1 MLNKIYLNVPIGIKY
16 ISDWK
21 EIINLLPKGHYILN
35 KIVTGCGFTEY
46 CLNNSIPTILCSPRK
61 ALLGN
66 KHRQH
71 KTKGMPTYLY
81 RNKYDT
87 ETNVDSSIDERLSV
101 VNKIED
107 KNDILQYNR
116 DLQNYIYQ
124 CTTSINVIPKIL
136 VTYDSLKHVLESI
149 NEIDPNL
156 INQFQIV
163 VDEFQSIFSDASF
176 KASTELDFV
185 DFLQSVPNV
194 CYLSATPVLDK
205 YLEQLDEFK
214 NLPYYELAWDKS
226 MITKPVIN
234 RRKVRSIP
242 EACYNI
248 IQEYKN
254 GIYPRKYYNDQI
266 IESKEVVF
274 FINSVTDICKIIKKA
289 NLSESEVNV
298 ICAEDPKNLKKLK
311 KVGISSFGTVPLEGD
326 PHKMFTF
333 CTRTVYLGT
342 DFYSPTASTVICS
355 DSNVDCMS
363 LDISLDLPQIM
374 GRQRLDENIFKH
386 EAILFYKSTKKD
398 VTEEEFNKILQS
410 KINSTL
416 TILKSYESMD
426 SQGKI
431 EHAQIYRDTIL
442 MNKYKKNFVGVSS
455 RTGDATFN
463 KLVLL
468 SERRAWEIQ
477 QLNYKDEVTVLKS
490 LQECGFCEEVYTEEN
505 LVLVQEFL
513 QEFNLDKNFVRRMRL
528 YCVFLDQYPTLFKIL
543 LKISDIPS
551 TFHMYYELLGHSG
564 IKSNS
569 YEELPLR
576 NEVEIKLQNPS
587 VKEAILFNFQPGNK
601 YSNKYIKEK
610 LKEIYNQ
617 FEFKKTAKASDLEEY
632 FITKR
637 SQSIEKDLNGN
648 KKKIEGLEII
658 QLK

>member
-1 MLNKIYLNVPIGIKY
+1 MNNEILNRIYLNVPIGIKY

-21 EIINLLPKGHYILN
+21 DFYLPQGHIIVN

-46 CLNNSIPTILCSPRK
+46 CLNNNIPTILCSPRK

-81 RNKYDT
+81 RNKYDQ
-87 ETNVDSSIDERLSV
+87 EENVDCSSNERLSV

-124 CTTSINVIPKIL
+124 CTSSINIIPKIL

-156 INQFQIV
+156 INQFQVV

-176 KASTELDFV
+176 KASTELSFV
-185 DFLQSVPNV
+185 DYLQGIPNV
-194 CYLSATPVLDK
+194 CYLSATPILDK

-214 NLPYYELAWDKS
+214 NLPYYELVWDSS

-234 RRKVRSIP
+234 RKKVKSIP

-254 GIYPRKYYNDQI
+254 GIYPRKYHNNQI

-289 NLSESEVNV
+289 DLKDYEVNI

-311 KVGISSFGTVPLEGD
+311 KVGINNFGTVPLEGD

-355 DSNVDCMS
+355 DSNIDCMS

-386 EAILFYKSTKKD
+386 EAILFYKSTKT
-398 VTEEEFNKILQS
+398 VLSEEDFERFIQQ
-410 KINSTL
+410 KINETDTL
-416 TILKSYESMD
+416 LNEYNNMSAG
-426 SQGKI
+426 GKVAYSKTLRENI
-431 EHAQIYRDTIL
+431 IAY
-442 MNKYKKNFVGVSS
+442 KYKNNFVGVSEK
-455 RTGDATFN
+455 TGLAVYN
-463 KLVLL
+463 KLVEL
-468 SERRAWEIQ
+468 SHRRAWEIQ

-490 LQECGFCEEVYTEEN
+490 LQEEGFNSKLYTEEN
-505 LVLVQEFL
+505 LILIQEFL
-513 QEFNLDKNFVRRMRL
+513 NEFNQDKNFERCMRL
-528 YCVFLDQYPTLFKIL
+528 YCTFLDQYPFLFQII
-543 LKISDIPS
+543 LKISDIPT

-564 IKSNS
+564 IKS
-569 YEELPLR
+569 YAYKEYALR

-601 YSNKYIKEK
+601 YSNKYVKEK

-617 FEFKKTAKASDLEEY
+617 FNFNKSPKASDLEEY
-632 FITKR
+632 FLLKKVQFKEGDKR
-637 SQSIEKDLNGN
+637 VDGFLIENIK
-648 KKKIEGLEII
+648 
-658 QLK
+658 

>member
-1 MLNKIYLNVPIGIKY
+1 MNDKILNRNYLNVPIGIKY

-46 CLNNSIPTILCSPRK
+46 CLNNNIPTILCSPRK

-81 RNKYDT
+81 RNKYDQ
-87 ETNVDSSIDERLSV
+87 EENVDCSSNERLSI

-124 CTTSINVIPKIL
+124 CTSSINIIPKIL
-136 VTYDSLKHVLESI
+136 VTYDSLKHVLESL

-156 INQFQIV
+156 INNFQIV

-176 KASTELDFV
+176 KASTELSFV

-214 NLPYYELAWDKS
+214 NLPYYELVWDSS

-234 RRKVRSIP
+234 RKKVKSIP
-242 EACYNI
+242 DACYNI

-254 GIYPRKYYNDQI
+254 GIYPRKYYNNQI

-289 NLSESEVNV
+289 NLNESEVNI

-311 KVGISSFGTVPLEGD
+311 KVGINNFGTVPLEGD
-326 PHKMFTF
+326 LHKQFTF

-342 DFYSPTASTVICS
+342 DFYSPCASTVICS
-355 DSNVDCMS
+355 DSNIDCMS

-374 GRQRLDENIFKH
+374 GRQRLDENIFRH
-386 EAILFYKSTKKD
+386 EAILFYKSTKTVLSED
-398 VTEEEFNKILQS
+398 NFNLYLQNKID
-410 KINSTL
+410 KTNTL
-416 TILKSYESMD
+416 LSEYNNMSAG
-426 SQGKI
+426 GKI
-431 EHAQIYRDTIL
+431 AYSETLRENIIAY
-442 MNKYKKNFVGVSS
+442 KYKNNFVGVSEK
-455 RTGDATFN
+455 TGLAVYN
-463 KLVLL
+463 KLVEL
-468 SERRAWEIQ
+468 SYRRAWEIQ

-490 LQECGFCEEVYTEEN
+490 LQEEGFNSKLYTEEN
-505 LVLVQEFL
+505 LILIQEFL
-513 QEFNLDKNFVRRMRL
+513 QEFNQDKNFERCMRL
-528 YCVFLDQYPTLFKIL
+528 YCTFLDQYPFLFQII
-543 LKISDIPS
+543 LKISDIPT

-564 IKSNS
+564 IRAKS
-569 YEELPLR
+569 YEECSLR

-617 FEFKKTAKASDLEEY
+617 ININKSPKASDLEEY
-632 FITKR
+632 FLLKKVQFKEGDKR
-637 SQSIEKDLNGN
+637 VDGFLIENIK
-648 KKKIEGLEII
+648 
-658 QLK
+658 

>member
-1 MLNKIYLNVPIGIKY
+1 MNNEILNRIYLNVPIGIKY
-16 ISDWK
+16 ISDW
-21 EIINLLPKGHYILN
+21 ENFNLPQGHIIIN

-46 CLNNSIPTILCSPRK
+46 CLNNNIPTILCSPRK

-81 RNKYDT
+81 RNKYDQ
-87 ETNVDSSIDERLSV
+87 EENVDCSSNERLSV

-124 CTTSINVIPKIL
+124 CSTSINVIPKIL

-156 INQFQIV
+156 INQFQVV

-176 KASTELDFV
+176 KASTELSFV
-185 DFLQSVPNV
+185 DYLQGIPNV
-194 CYLSATPVLDK
+194 CYLSATPILDK

-214 NLPYYELAWDKS
+214 NLPYYELVWDSS

-234 RRKVRSIP
+234 RKKVKSIP

-289 NLSESEVNV
+289 DLKDYEVNI
-298 ICAEDPKNLKKLK
+298 ICAEDQKNLKKLK
-311 KVGISSFGTVPLEGD
+311 KVGINNFGTVPLEGD

-355 DSNVDCMS
+355 DSNIDCMS

-386 EAILFYKSTKKD
+386 EAILFYKSTKT
-398 VTEEEFNKILQS
+398 VLSEEDFERFIQQ
-410 KINSTL
+410 KINETDTL
-416 TILKSYESMD
+416 LSEYNNMSAG
-426 SQGKI
+426 GKVAYSKTLRENI
-431 EHAQIYRDTIL
+431 IAY
-442 MNKYKKNFVGVSS
+442 KYKNNFVGVSEK
-455 RTGDATFN
+455 TGLAVYN
-463 KLVLL
+463 KLVEL
-468 SERRAWEIQ
+468 SHRRAWEIQ

-490 LQECGFCEEVYTEEN
+490 LQEEGFNSKLYTEEN
-505 LVLVQEFL
+505 LILIQEFL
-513 QEFNLDKNFVRRMRL
+513 NEFNQDKNFERCMRL
-528 YCVFLDQYPTLFKIL
+528 YCTFLDQYPFLFQII
-543 LKISDIPS
+543 LKISDIPT

-564 IKSNS
+564 IKS
-569 YEELPLR
+569 YAYKEYALR

-601 YSNKYIKEK
+601 YSNKYVKEK

-617 FEFKKTAKASDLEEY
+617 FNFNKSPKASDLEEY
-632 FITKR
+632 FLLKKVQFKEGDKR
-637 SQSIEKDLNGN
+637 VDGFLIENIK
-648 KKKIEGLEII
+648 
-658 QLK
+658 

>member
-1 MLNKIYLNVPIGIKY
+1 MNNEILNRTYLNVPIGIKY
-16 ISDWK
+16 ISDW
-21 EIINLLPKGHYILN
+21 ENFNLPQGHIIVN

-46 CLNNSIPTILCSPRK
+46 CLNNNIPTILCSPRK

-81 RNKYDT
+81 RNKYDQ
-87 ETNVDSSIDERLSV
+87 EENVDCSSNERLSI
-101 VNKIED
+101 VNKVED

-156 INQFQIV
+156 INNFQVV

-176 KASTELDFV
+176 KASTELSFV
-185 DFLQSVPNV
+185 DYLQGIPNV
-194 CYLSATPVLDK
+194 CYLSATPILDK

-214 NLPYYELAWDKS
+214 NLPYYELVWDSS

-234 RRKVRSIP
+234 RKKVKSIP

-254 GIYPRKYYNDQI
+254 GIYPRKYHNNQI
-266 IESKEVVF
+266 VESKEVVF

-289 NLSESEVNV
+289 DLKDYEVNI

-311 KVGISSFGTVPLEGD
+311 KAGINNFGTVPLEGD

-355 DSNVDCMS
+355 DSNIDCMS

-386 EAILFYKSTKKD
+386 EAILFYKSTKT
-398 VTEEEFNKILQS
+398 VLSEEDFEKFIQQ
-410 KINSTL
+410 KINETDTL
-416 TILKSYESMD
+416 LSEYNNMSAG
-426 SQGKI
+426 GKVAYSKTLRENI
-431 EHAQIYRDTIL
+431 IAY
-442 MNKYKKNFVGVSS
+442 KYKNNFVGVSEK
-455 RTGDATFN
+455 TGLAVYN
-463 KLVLL
+463 KLVEL
-468 SERRAWEIQ
+468 SHRRAWEIQ

-490 LQECGFCEEVYTEEN
+490 LQEEGFNSKLYTEEN
-505 LVLVQEFL
+505 LILIQEFL
-513 QEFNLDKNFVRRMRL
+513 NEFNQDKNFERCMRL
-528 YCVFLDQYPTLFKIL
+528 YCTFLDQYPFLFQII
-543 LKISDIPS
+543 LKISDIPT

-564 IKSNS
+564 IKS
-569 YEELPLR
+569 YAYKEYALR

-601 YSNKYIKEK
+601 YSNKYVKEK

-617 FEFKKTAKASDLEEY
+617 FNFNKSPKASDLEEY
-632 FITKR
+632 FLLKKVQFKEGDKR
-637 SQSIEKDLNGN
+637 VDGFLIENIK
-648 KKKIEGLEII
+648 
-658 QLK
+658 

>member
-1 MLNKIYLNVPIGIKY
+1 MNSEILNRIYLNVPIGIKY
-16 ISDWK
+16 ISDWQDFYLPQGH
-21 EIINLLPKGHYILN
+21 IIVN

-46 CLNNSIPTILCSPRK
+46 CLNNNIPTILCSPRK

-81 RNKYDT
+81 RNKYDQ
-87 ETNVDSSIDERLSV
+87 EENVDCSSNERLSI

-156 INQFQIV
+156 INNFQVV

-176 KASTELDFV
+176 KASTELSFV
-185 DFLQSVPNV
+185 DYLQGIPNV
-194 CYLSATPVLDK
+194 CYLSATPILDK

-214 NLPYYELAWDKS
+214 NLPYYELVWDSS

-234 RRKVRSIP
+234 RKKVKSIP
-242 EACYNI
+242 EACCNI

-289 NLSESEVNV
+289 DLKNYEVNI

-311 KVGISSFGTVPLEGD
+311 KVGINNFGTVPLEGD

-355 DSNVDCMS
+355 DSNIDCMS

-386 EAILFYKSTKKD
+386 EAILFYKSTKT
-398 VTEEEFNKILQS
+398 VLSEEDFERFIQQ
-410 KINSTL
+410 KINETDTL
-416 TILKSYESMD
+416 LSEYNNMSAG
-426 SQGKI
+426 GKVAYSKTLRENI
-431 EHAQIYRDTIL
+431 IAY
-442 MNKYKKNFVGVSS
+442 KYKNNFVGVSEK
-455 RTGDATFN
+455 TGLAVYN
-463 KLVLL
+463 KLVEL
-468 SERRAWEIQ
+468 SHRRAWEIQ

-490 LQECGFCEEVYTEEN
+490 LQEEGFNSKLYTEEN
-505 LVLVQEFL
+505 LILIQEFL
-513 QEFNLDKNFVRRMRL
+513 NEFNQDKNFERCMRL
-528 YCVFLDQYPTLFKIL
+528 YCTFLDQYPFLFQIII
-543 LKISDIPS
+543 KISDIPT

-564 IKSNS
+564 IKS
-569 YEELPLR
+569 YAYKEYALR

-601 YSNKYIKEK
+601 YSNKYVKEK

-617 FEFKKTAKASDLEEY
+617 FNFNKSPKASDLEEY
-632 FITKR
+632 FLLKKVQFKEGDKR
-637 SQSIEKDLNGN
+637 VDGFLIENIK
-648 KKKIEGLEII
+648 
-658 QLK
+658 